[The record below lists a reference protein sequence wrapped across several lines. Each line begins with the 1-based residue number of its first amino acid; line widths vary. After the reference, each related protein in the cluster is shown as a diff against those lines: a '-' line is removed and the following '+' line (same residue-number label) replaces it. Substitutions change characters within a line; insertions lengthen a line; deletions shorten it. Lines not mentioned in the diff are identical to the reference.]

1 MLYLVAF
8 LTAAS
13 VALLVLSFA
22 GAVSTRPASVARRV
36 AALQTGRRGAVL
48 ERRRRQARRER
59 LRAVVEAMGRRMG
72 RLGAEKPD
80 LRLQLLRA
88 GYRKPAAP
96 YVYTGGRL
104 VAAAGLA
111 GLVFLLYSIADVRP
125 AQAMVA
131 PVAGGGLGW
140 MLPRLL
146 LSRRVRRRQSALQ
159 KALPDTL
166 DLIVICV
173 EAGLGLNQ
181 ALARV
186 SEEVES
192 VSSEMSDELAIVNLE
207 IQAGKPREEALRNL
221 GERTDVA
228 DLRSLVTV
236 LVQTER
242 FGTSVARALRVQ
254 ADNLRTK
261 RRQRAE
267 EAAAKTTIKMIF
279 PLVLFIFPAMFVVIL
294 GPAVFHLLELFRS
307 AA

>member
-1 MLYLVAF
+1 MLYLVMF

-80 LRLQLLRA
+80 LRLRLLRA

-96 YVYTGGRL
+96 YVYTGSRL
-104 VAAAGLA
+104 VVAAGLA

-125 AQAMVA
+125 AQAMVG
-131 PVAGGGLGW
+131 PVAAGGLGW

-146 LSRRVRRRQSALQ
+146 LSRRVRRRQNALQ

-192 VSSEMSDELAIVNLE
+192 VSSEMSDEIAIVNLE

-307 AA
+307 AS